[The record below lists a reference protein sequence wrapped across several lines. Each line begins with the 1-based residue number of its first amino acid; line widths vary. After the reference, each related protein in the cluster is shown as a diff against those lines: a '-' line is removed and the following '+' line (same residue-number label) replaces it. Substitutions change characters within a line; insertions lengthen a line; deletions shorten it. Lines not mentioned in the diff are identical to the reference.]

1 MSWCKKNPRKC
12 GAVVLVAVFVLNYLD
27 VINLSRMWDS
37 LLEMLSLKDGFTNA
51 GGGGVPSG
59 VLNAMPDMAA
69 PVAAEEGAQE
79 GQLAV
84 KGLTRTPATCYPQ
97 QTLKPADLLP
107 ASESQAIQE
116 FNSTAPVAEG
126 IMAGN
131 LLDAGSHIGVNT
143 VGQSLRNANRQLRS
157 EPPNPQVN
165 VSPWQNTTIGPD
177 LQRRPL
183 EIAESCGL

>member
-1 MSWCKKNPRKC
+1 MFNNLMSKCKGHKFKC
-12 GAVVLVAVFVLNYLD
+12 FVAIVVAVVILDYFRIIPTGIIHWFKTTFLN
-27 VINLSRMWDS
+27 
-37 LLEMLSLKDGFTNA
+37 DGFT
-51 GGGGVPSG
+51 GVTGRGPTSG
-59 VLNAMPDMAA
+59 A
-69 PVAAEEGAQE
+69 PVAAEEGSQE

-84 KGLTRTPATCYPQ
+84 KDITRTPATCYPQ

-107 ASESQAIQE
+107 AEESKAIQE

-143 VGQSLRNANRQLRS
+143 VGQSLRNANLQLRS

-177 LQRRPL
+177 LIRRPL